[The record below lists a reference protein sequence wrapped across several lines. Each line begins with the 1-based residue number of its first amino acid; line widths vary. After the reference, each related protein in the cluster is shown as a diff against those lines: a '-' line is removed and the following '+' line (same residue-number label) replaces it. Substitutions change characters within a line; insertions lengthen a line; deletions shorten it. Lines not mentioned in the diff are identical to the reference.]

1 MASPSA
7 ELRMSLE
14 ISSEAEILSLGSGT
28 MMTTSSEILSVIS
41 TKAKLAK
48 KRNKPNSEDKM
59 TTLMMT
65 DSALEVDLEA
75 ASEEASGV
83 WAASEVLAMTSS
95 EAEWATLEAEDS
107 LPSQV
112 SQAEVAL
119 LPQ

>member
-14 ISSEAEILSLGSGT
+14 ISSGAEILSLGSGT

-48 KRNKPNSEDKM
+48 KRRNKPNSEDKM

-95 EAEWATLEAEDS
+95 EAEWATLEEEWAT
-107 LPSQV
+107 LV
-112 SQAEVAL
+112 
-119 LPQ
+119 